1 MSSDAKIEAQS
12 NSETENNLKPKKSE
26 TTTNDAR
33 TDDGI
38 SSSVQ
43 LFISF
48 MSQNSPNSANPHEN
62 NLHPTNLHP
71 TKMID
76 VGEKVVTRREATATG
91 TLRLKTATARLVST
105 ATLPKGNALETAR
118 VAAIMAAKNTPQII
132 PLCHPL
138 LLSGVDCDFHCD
150 LEQGVITAT
159 ATVRCSGQT
168 GVEME
173 ALTAVSAA
181 LLTIYDMTKG
191 VDDTLEIEK
200 IVLLKKSGGKSG
212 DFLRP

>member
-1 MSSDAKIEAQS
+1 MKE
-12 NSETENNLKPKKSE
+12 
-26 TTTNDAR
+26 
-33 TDDGI
+33 
-38 SSSVQ
+38 
-43 LFISF
+43 
-48 MSQNSPNSANPHEN
+48 
-62 NLHPTNLHP
+62 NLHP

-76 VGEKVVTRREATATG
+76 VGEKAVTQR
-91 TLRLKTATARLVST
+91 TATARGTISMLPATARMTQS

-138 LLSGVDCDFHCD
+138 LLSGVDCDFQCD
-150 LEQGVITAT
+150 LENGTITAT

-191 VDDTLEIEK
+191 VDETLEIEK
-200 IVLLKKSGGKSG
+200 IVLIKKTGGKSG
-212 DFLRP
+212 DFVRGAV

>member
-1 MSSDAKIEAQS
+1 MSTPE
-12 NSETENNLKPKKSE
+12 
-26 TTTNDAR
+26 
-33 TDDGI
+33 
-38 SSSVQ
+38 
-43 LFISF
+43 
-48 MSQNSPNSANPHEN
+48 
-62 NLHPTNLHP
+62 LHP

-76 VGEKVVTRREATATG
+76 VGAKEVTRREAVATG
-91 TLRLKTATARLVST
+91 SISMKPETAQMVQS

-138 LLSGVDCDFHCD
+138 LLSGVDCSFECD
-150 LEQGVITAT
+150 SENGSITAT
-159 ATVRCSGQT
+159 TTVRCSGQT

-191 VDDTLEIEK
+191 IDETLEIEN
-200 IVLLKKSGGKSG
+200 IVLLQKKGGKSG
-212 DFLRP
+212 DFQR